1 MTLKLSQKHL
11 LKGTQEFEIIEDTVV
26 IKSKSPLRKEE
37 TLTVMLTVLNAEPVI
52 DRSGLHFTSRVNSEP
67 LVSLYLGKPDTESFN
82 AFVGV
87 LKQKIQDEFNAF
99 SGLKSARSA
108 PHMRGNEFDA
118 PVDFDEGDD
127 SGTAGREPKKINP
140 QQVEDA
146 LRMLA
151 TYMNPDDIQPF
162 MASLK
167 SLKEEPDNAD
177 RMADM
182 IKAFNELGPR
192 QGAVLS
198 YAPSMITL
206 LSDDPYSR

>member
-1 MTLKLSQKHL
+1 MSLKLFQKHL

-26 IKSKSPLRKEE
+26 IKSKSPFKREE

-52 DRSGLHFTSRVNSEP
+52 DRSSLHFTSRVNSEP
-67 LVSLYLGKPDTESFN
+67 LVSLYLGKPDTASFN

-108 PHMRGNEFDA
+108 PHMSGNEFAA
-118 PVDFDEGDD
+118 PVDFDDADE
-127 SGTAGREPKKINP
+127 SGESRWEPKKINP

-146 LRMLA
+146 LLMLG
-151 TYMNPDDIQPF
+151 TYMNLDEIGPF
-162 MASLK
+162 VATLK
-167 SLKEEPDNAD
+167 ALKEDPDNAGL
-177 RMADM
+177 MADM
-182 IKAFNELGPR
+182 VKAFNELGPR